1 MTTASDPRPLVS
13 VVVPA
18 YNEALRLMGSLSA
31 IYGYLEG
38 LADRYRFELLI
49 VDDGSTDETPAIADA
64 FAATR
69 PEVRVLRHK
78 LNFRLGQALRYA
90 FSQTHGD
97 YVVVFD
103 SDLSYSV
110 DHIGRMLETIQ
121 SQPARVVI
129 ASPYMKGGRTT
140 AIPWRR
146 EVMSKGVN
154 RLLAVTSQSDVSTV
168 TGMVRTYDGPFIRS
182 LDLKSMGPEINTEI
196 LYKTQIM
203 RGRVVE
209 IPAHL
214 DWSDQEERM
223 RTRRVSL
230 RVSTTSKLLM
240 FSSFLFR
247 PIMFFLVPGL
257 ILGVIALWTLGGVFL
272 MVLEQFPATTGSLD
286 NRITDAFARAYDI
299 RPHSFIVGGIAAVI
313 AVQLVSLGVLAHQSK
328 RYFEENYHLGI
339 VLNRRLGK
347 LEERLAAEASAES
360 EAREQ
365 VAIED
370 PAPMAPIGSTIPDD
384 IAAASESALAP
395 DPKAL
400 TADAPTTEPAT

>member
-1 MTTASDPRPLVS
+1 MTTAPDPRPLVS

-18 YNEALRLMGSLSA
+18 YNEALRLMGSLTA
-31 IYGYLEG
+31 IYAYLQG
-38 LADRYRFELLI
+38 LGDRYRFELLI
-49 VDDGSTDETPAIADA
+49 VDDGSTDETPAIAEA
-64 FAATR
+64 FAASR

-90 FSQTHGD
+90 FSETRGD

-129 ASPYMKGGRTT
+129 ASPYMKGGKTS
-140 AIPWRR
+140 AIPWHR

-272 MVLEQFPATTGSLD
+272 MVFEQFPATSGSLD

-313 AVQLVSLGVLAHQSK
+313 SVQLISLGVLAHQSK

-347 LEERLAAEASAES
+347 LEERVALGDTVPLAVDE
-360 EAREQ
+360 
-365 VAIED
+365 IEPE
-370 PAPMAPIGSTIPDD
+370 PAPAP
-384 IAAASESALAP
+384 
-395 DPKAL
+395 
-400 TADAPTTEPAT
+400 DAPTSPLPASEPVAASAPVATEPVATEPAT

>member
-49 VDDGSTDETPAIADA
+49 VDDGSTDETPAIAEA

-347 LEERLAAEASAES
+347 LEERVA
-360 EAREQ
+360 Q
-365 VAIED
+365 GAIED
-370 PAPMAPIGSTIPDD
+370 GTAAEEPAPTPTIVPAPVAVPAPDTV
-384 IAAASESALAP
+384 AAAADATV
-395 DPKAL
+395 
-400 TADAPTTEPAT
+400 TADPLTIAEATQTGPAT